1 MCLIAFNTNQHKKYK
16 LIMIANRDEFY
27 PRPTATAE
35 FWDDHPNILAGRD
48 LESLGTWM
56 GISQSG
62 RISALTN
69 YRDPTLERRRKT
81 SRGDIVAD
89 FLTGSESAES
99 YLDEL
104 KKNATDYNGYNVVL
118 GTADQLYYYSNQ
130 IDDYYELESG
140 TYGLSNHLLN
150 TPWPKVTSV
159 KNKLNTYINNHQEIN
174 PNDLF
179 RILIDKTQADDELLP
194 TTGVSQKLEKQLS
207 SIFIQRENYGTRAST
222 VLLID
227 YDNNVNFIERTFNN
241 GELKRE
247 NAFTFKI
254 K

>member
-16 LIMIANRDEFY
+16 LILIANRDEFY

-35 FWDDHPNILAGRD
+35 FWDDYPYVLGGRD
-48 LESLGTWM
+48 LESFGTWM

-69 YRDPTLERRRKT
+69 YRDPTLERKRKT

-89 FLTGSESAES
+89 YLIGQESTEN

-104 KKNATDYNGYNVVL
+104 KKSATDYNGYNLVV
-118 GTADQLYYYSNQ
+118 GSADQLYYYSNQ
-130 IDDYYELESG
+130 IDDYYALESG

-150 TPWPKVTSV
+150 TPWPKVISV
-159 KNKLNTYINNHQEIN
+159 KSKLDSYINAHQEIN

-179 RILIDKTQADDELLP
+179 RILVDKTKADDELLP
-194 TTGVSQKLEKQLS
+194 TTGVSEKLEKQLS
-207 SIFIQRENYGTRAST
+207 PIFIKTENYGTRAST

-227 YDNNVNFIERTFNN
+227 YNNNVNFIERTFND
-241 GELKRE
+241 GELKSE

>member
-35 FWDDHPNILAGRD
+35 FWDDYPYILGGRD

-62 RISALTN
+62 RIAALTN
-69 YRDPTLERRRKT
+69 HRDPTLERKRRT

-89 FLTGSESAES
+89 YLIGSETTENYLNELSDSA
-99 YLDEL
+99 
-104 KKNATDYNGYNVVL
+104 ADYNGYNL
-118 GTADQLYYYSNQ
+118 ITGTADQLFYYSNQ
-130 IDDYYELESG
+130 IDQYYELEPG

-150 TPWPKVTSV
+150 TAWPKVTSI
-159 KNKLNTYINNHQEIN
+159 KAKLDDYLDTHQKIDT
-174 PNDLF
+174 NDLF
-179 RILIDKTQADDELLP
+179 SILIDKTKASDELLP
-194 TTGVSQKLEKQLS
+194 TTGVSKELEKQLS
-207 SIFIQRENYGTRAST
+207 PIFIKTDNYGTRAST

-227 YDNNVNFIERTFNN
+227 YNHNVNFIERTFND
-241 GELKRE
+241 GELKQE